1 MTIGSE
7 IAEQLL
13 SNNQFR
19 QAHERN
25 AFWQHRMS
33 ADLLGQLFP
42 WAELNRCLSFNRITN
57 DRFRMSTCS
66 EHQSLNRRAFRS
78 VKDSL
83 GRAIFTRVSDARA
96 HAPISLH

>member
-19 QAHERN
+19 QAHDRN

-57 DRFRMSTCS
+57 DRFRKKRKNCA
-66 EHQSLNRRAFRS
+66 SLE
-78 VKDSL
+78 
-83 GRAIFTRVSDARA
+83 AIVA
-96 HAPISLH
+96 IG